1 MMRIMTRETAVS
13 PQSPSLSQRLK
24 TWLAEL
30 RDVKWLWVVFPG
42 FAVGVINIVVIGTII
57 SIYASYLS
65 IELQAPQATADA
77 VADGAVLIG
86 TYFSPPVQF
95 LTVIWIAYLVCKRQ
109 GTAVAWYGLLIGAVS
124 GVGSALQVAFFA
136 GAAREILLNPTV
148 LTFLP
153 IPMFAGWIGA
163 RRSQKVLAVQQR
175 LYLAS
180 QAIGHAPTPQAIVNV
195 IGDYLATANV
205 NQIGL
210 WEILLQGQGGRPTA
224 VSLLAAWSAK
234 STESW
239 QPGLQLTADTTGSL
253 TRLSP
258 ENSLQIKAIELPES
272 EKQSWELLGARSAL
286 LIPLVTPNGSWVGLL
301 TVASP
306 ASGGLARSS
315 EQDFVT
321 IAAQVA
327 LVLENLRLVAQAQET
342 AVLRER
348 QRLAREIHD
357 TLAQGFTSIVMH
369 LEAAE
374 QALPDDPNTLTRHI
388 TQAKSTA
395 RDNLTQARRVVED
408 LRPELLESAPLFQAI
423 ERVVKRWEQHS
434 GIPAIFKMT
443 GQVQPLHPEV
453 EVTLLRATQEAL
465 ANIRKHAQANNTQ
478 VTLSYLG
485 DVVILDVQDDGC
497 GFTAQN
503 GQAETARPEPA
514 EGAVSGGFGLVA
526 MRQRVNELEG
536 ELIVESDPA
545 EGTTLMV
552 SIPTGAHP
560 Q

>member
-1 MMRIMTRETAVS
+1 MMHTMTQETAVATPAPPHS
-13 PQSPSLSQRLK
+13 HRLK

-30 RDVKWLWVVFPG
+30 RDVKWPWVTFPG
-42 FAVGVINIVVIGTII
+42 LAIVLINVVVIGTII
-57 SIYASYLS
+57 SIYASIVS
-65 IELQAPQATADA
+65 IDLQSPEQTAEA
-77 VADGAVLIG
+77 VSSGAVVIG
-86 TYFSPPVQF
+86 TYASPVSQF
-95 LTVIWIAYLVCKRQ
+95 FITILISFWVCKRQ
-109 GTAVAWYGLLIGAVS
+109 GTAVFWYGLLIGIVS
-124 GVGSALQVAFFA
+124 GIATAFQVALFA
-136 GAAREILLNPTV
+136 GVPLHFLFDFTL

-153 IPMFAGWIGA
+153 VPMLAGWLGA
-163 RRSQKVLAVQQR
+163 RRSQKVLAGQQR
-175 LYLAS
+175 LYLTS
-180 QAIGHAPTPQAIVNV
+180 QAIAQAPTPNAIVNA
-195 IGDYLATANV
+195 IGTHLATANV

-210 WEILLQGQGGRPTA
+210 WEILLQGDGGRPTA
-224 VSLLAAWSAK
+224 VSLLAAWTAK
-234 STESW
+234 QDESW
-239 QPGLQLTADTTGSL
+239 QPGLQLTADTTHSL

-258 ENSLQIKAIELPES
+258 ESSLQIKAIELPDT
-272 EKQSWELLGARSAL
+272 EKRSWEALGARSAL
-286 LIPLVTPNGSWVGLL
+286 LIPLVTPTGSWVGLL
-301 TVASP
+301 TVTSP
-306 ASGGLARSS
+306 ASGGLSRSS

-327 LVLENLRLVAQAQET
+327 LVLDNLRLVAQAKET

-348 QRLAREIHD
+348 QRMAREIHD

-408 LRPELLESAPLFQAI
+408 LRPEVLESAPLFQAI
-423 ERVVKRWEQHS
+423 ERVVERWAQHS
-434 GIPAIFKMT
+434 GILATFKMT

-465 ANIRKHAQANNTQ
+465 ANVRKHAQASETQ

-485 DVVILDVQDDGC
+485 DVVILDVQDDGR
-497 GFTAQN
+497 GFAAEN
-503 GQAETARPEPA
+503 GQAGTAA
-514 EGAVSGGFGLVA
+514 SAHSGQAVSGGFGLVA
-526 MRQRVNELEG
+526 MRQRIDELAG
-536 ELIVESDPA
+536 ELVIESDPA

-552 SIPTGAHP
+552 SIPTGAQP